1 LHFAARKL
9 VAPIDRFLSVSAASG
24 IVLMLAAVVAMV
36 WANSPWQDSYH
47 AFWHTKVTLG
57 VGEWRATPTLHF
69 LVNDVLM
76 VVFFFVVGLE
86 IKREIWGGE
95 LRDLRRATLP
105 IAAALG
111 GMVVPAAIYL
121 AIAGDAPGGSHG
133 WGVPMATDI
142 AFAVGVLTL
151 LGPRVPP
158 ALRVL
163 LLALAIIDD
172 LGAILVIALFYSEGL
187 RPVGLWIA
195 LAGVFG
201 VRLFKWLALRNP
213 WLYLVP
219 GAVIWGGVLSA
230 GIHPTIAGV
239 VLGLLTPMMSW
250 FGRHGFLAAAQAALD
265 DADKHLD
272 DRHEF
277 VAALTRIDLARREAI
292 SPGERLE
299 HALHPWVAFGVMP
312 IFALANAGVSLDTL
326 DLGAP
331 GAVAIL
337 AGILAGLVVGKM
349 LGVFGVAWLA
359 TRLRIAVLPA
369 GSGARGLLVVGSVAG
384 IGFTMSLFIAS
395 LAFTDPAT
403 LGVARLGI
411 LIASVLAATLGLVV
425 GRMLLRG

>member
-1 LHFAARKL
+1 
-9 VAPIDRFLSVSAASG
+9 
-24 IVLMLAAVVAMV
+24 
-36 WANSPWQDSYH
+36 
-47 AFWHTKVTLG
+47 
-57 VGEWRATPTLHF
+57 
-69 LVNDVLM
+69 
-76 VVFFFVVGLE
+76 
-86 IKREIWGGE
+86 
-95 LRDLRRATLP
+95 
-105 IAAALG
+105 
-111 GMVVPAAIYL
+111 
-121 AIAGDAPGGSHG
+121 
-133 WGVPMATDI
+133 MATDI

-239 VLGLLTPMMSW
+239 VLGLLTPMTSW

-411 LIASVLAATLGLVV
+411 LIASVLAATLGLVL